1 MTVPDDMPLVL
12 SVATAFTAA
21 VNAGA
26 PIDVTRPLAQALLR
40 VAPGWSEVLAEVD
53 ARPGLVISTSQEEY
67 EHVLFVAAQTAGVFG
82 G

>member
-26 PIDVTRPLAQALLR
+26 PVDVTRPLAQALLR
-40 VAPGWSEVLAEVD
+40 VAPAWTVVKAEVA
-53 ARPGLVISTSQEEY
+53 ARPGLSIKTGRDEY
-67 EHVLFVAAQTAGVFG
+67 ERVLLVAAGLAAGG
-82 G
+82 